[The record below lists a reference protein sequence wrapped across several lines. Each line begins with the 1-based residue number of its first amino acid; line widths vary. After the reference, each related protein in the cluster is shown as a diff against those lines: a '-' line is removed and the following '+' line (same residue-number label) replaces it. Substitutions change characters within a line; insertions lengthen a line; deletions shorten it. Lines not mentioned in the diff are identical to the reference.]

1 MDPIRWE
8 AFLLFKSL
16 FCKYRLQRTRIQS
29 KFVKPVAILVEN
41 GSWRKQP
48 GSVYDLM
55 SAAILQGA
63 PFDPTLYPP

>member
-29 KFVKPVAILVEN
+29 KFVKPVAILGGE
-41 GSWRKQP
+41 RELAQ
-48 GSVYDLM
+48 
-55 SAAILQGA
+55 AARQRL
-63 PFDPTLYPP
+63 